1 MIDVA
6 DILNGIREEIRS
18 TPNYVDFHV
27 NSCSAEGSLWRVF
40 ISADDKGRNELDESL
55 EGARVWWKG
64 TPPGTAEV
72 LSVVPDE
79 SQINLRFA
87 SKSPPPAGETIRIYL
102 PQYLEKLE
110 DVWSD
115 DSWADRCVRWLTNLE
130 DRNPRSN
137 SKMLESGEFSWLR
150 KAQREA
156 FDLTA
161 WSISFLHGP
170 PGTGKTRTLGALI
183 AQYLCTF
190 REDRVLLLST
200 TNVAVDEAITA
211 VDSALTEIPTPISR
225 KIRFEQCKRVGNH
238 FIASKYRGRDHLLPK
253 QDTALLERLIKLE
266 ALRPREEDLKAY
278 STWKQQVEDL
288 RAQMRT
294 SAAKS
299 LTESRLA
306 AMTTTRAVFGFED
319 LRTLFAAD
327 LIVFDESSQVGLAHA
342 LALAPLGRR
351 CLFTG
356 DPQQLAPICRSEVDD
371 AKEWLG
377 QSMFAKADA
386 FADAM
391 CFLDEQS
398 RMAEPICHIVSK
410 TFYDGKLKV
419 ATKCGPDWVKER
431 HIGDSRI
438 EKQSVSIRRIPTDH
452 KYSQKYGGWIRFESA
467 QVVCETTQQLLREP
481 DASEIII
488 LTPFRAQRRLIKSF
502 LKNAGIRGV
511 RISTVHRAQGS
522 ECHTVI
528 FDPVGGSLPFL
539 NTDDAPRL
547 INVAFS
553 RAKARLI
560 LCLSADDL
568 KNPILQKVNSV
579 ATNLAGILQNEG
591 FRVGKGQRKRHASL
605 ILDSGFPLNAINKE
619 ISISSKRGD
628 IVGKVREASAD
639 GKEFSLFVYAT
650 GEIKKFRTEFVRNNA
665 GGV

>member
-1 MIDVA
+1 MIEIS

-18 TPNYVDFHV
+18 TPDFVEFKVKQHMR
-27 NSCSAEGSLWRVF
+27 EGALWKVTLSTDER
-40 ISADDKGRNELDESL
+40 GMNELDESL

-72 LSVVPDE
+72 LSVVPDDT
-79 SQINLRFA
+79 QLNLRFA
-87 SKSPPPAGETIRIYL
+87 SKAPPDAGERIRVYL
-102 PQYLEKLE
+102 PKYLQKLE
-110 DVWSD
+110 DLWSND
-115 DSWADRCVRWLTNLE
+115 LWASRCANWLDRLE
-130 DRNPRSN
+130 TDNPRNN
-137 SKMLESGEFSWLR
+137 SRRLDTRLFPWLR
-150 KAQREA
+150 IGQSRA
-156 FDLTA
+156 FDHPA
-161 WSISFLHGP
+161 YSISFLHGP

-190 REDRVLLLST
+190 QEDRVLLLST

-211 VDSALTEIPTPISR
+211 VDAALTEISTPASR
-225 KIRFEQCKRVGNH
+225 KIRSEQCKRVGNH

-253 QDTALLERLIKLE
+253 QDTALLEKLIKLE
-266 ALRPREEDLKAY
+266 ALRPREEDLRAY
-278 STWKQQVEDL
+278 ASWKQQVEDL
-288 RAQMRT
+288 RSQMRT

-299 LTESRLA
+299 LTESRLV

-319 LRTLFAAD
+319 LRTLFSAD

-351 CLFTG
+351 CIFTG

-377 QSMFAKADA
+377 QSMFSKADA
-386 FADAM
+386 FAEAM

-419 ATKCGPDWVKER
+419 ASKCGPDWIKER
-431 HIGDSRI
+431 YIGDSRI
-438 EKQSVSIRRIPTDH
+438 EKQSVSIRRIPSEH
-452 KYSQKYGGWIRFESA
+452 NYSQKYGGWIRFDSA
-467 QVVCETTQQLLREP
+467 QLVCETTQQLLREHE
-481 DASEIII
+481 ASQIII

-511 RISTVHRAQGS
+511 KISTVHRAQGS

-539 NTDDAPRL
+539 NTEDAPRL
-547 INVAFS
+547 INVALS

-579 ATNLAGILQNEG
+579 AANLSGILQNEG
-591 FRVGKGQRKRHASL
+591 LRVGKGQRKRHASL

-639 GKEFSLFVYAT
+639 GKEFSLFVYST
-650 GEIKKFRTEFVRNNA
+650 GEIKKFKTEFVRNNA
-665 GGV
+665 ES